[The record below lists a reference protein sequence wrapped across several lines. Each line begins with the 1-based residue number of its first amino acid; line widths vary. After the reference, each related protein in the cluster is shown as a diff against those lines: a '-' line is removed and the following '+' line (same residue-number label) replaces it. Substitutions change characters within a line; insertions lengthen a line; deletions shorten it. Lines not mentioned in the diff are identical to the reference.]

1 MESFMAR
8 KPFKL
13 KVLVPTEK
21 TEQEIFMKWLWK
33 AYPKVYEMAY
43 AVPNGR
49 TSMLEG
55 LKYKRLGAKAGVP
68 DVVVDFPVEPYHGLR
83 IEFKRR
89 EGGVVSETQQEWL
102 DKLNRLGY
110 LACIAKGWEEGAAI
124 VEKYLGN

>member
-1 MESFMAR
+1 
-8 KPFKL
+8 
-13 KVLVPTEK
+13 
-21 TEQEIFMKWLWK
+21 
-33 AYPKVYEMAY
+33 MAY

-68 DVVVDFPVEPYHGLR
+68 DVVVDFPVAPHHGLR

-89 EGGVVSETQQEWL
+89 EGGIVSEAQQAWL
-102 DKLNRLGY
+102 DNLNARGY
-110 LACIAKGWEEGAAI
+110 VACVAKGWEEGAAI

>member
-1 MESFMAR
+1 
-8 KPFKL
+8 
-13 KVLVPTEK
+13 
-21 TEQEIFMKWLWK
+21 
-33 AYPKVYEMAY
+33 MAY

-89 EGGVVSETQQEWL
+89 EGGVVSDAQQVWL
-102 DKLNRLGY
+102 DNLNKRGY
-110 LACIAKGWEEGAAI
+110 LAVVAYGFEEAKKIIDQYLNQEVPRGTSTT
-124 VEKYLGN
+124 EKEN